1 MKRPLSCVNL
11 NKAIIRL
18 AGAGDS
24 VRLSRTLADVIVGQI
39 LPNGGVVKGGSSL
52 LFRYGSAITRYTR
65 DVDAAR
71 GLNPETFRM
80 QLEHALATGWNGF
93 TGKLIAVHPPKP
105 KDVPAPYVMIP
116 YDVKLDYCGK
126 PWQTVRL
133 EVGHNELGDAEE
145 YDEFLPSELGNAF
158 EQLGFPRPKPI
169 RVMKLSYQVAQK
181 LHAVSEPG
189 SERAHDLID
198 LQLIVARSNIDLVE
212 THEKCIRL
220 FAYRRRQSWPPVI
233 ISGNTWESTYEA
245 AFETIKDKTALLN
258 SAARAVD
265 WANNL
270 ILRIEA
276 AQPDPILSAPASS

>member
-93 TGKLIAVHPPKP
+93 T
-105 KDVPAPYVMIP
+105 
-116 YDVKLDYCGK
+116 
-126 PWQTVRL
+126 
-133 EVGHNELGDAEE
+133 
-145 YDEFLPSELGNAF
+145 
-158 EQLGFPRPKPI
+158 
-169 RVMKLSYQVAQK
+169 
-181 LHAVSEPG
+181 
-189 SERAHDLID
+189 
-198 LQLIVARSNIDLVE
+198 RSNIDLVE

-233 ISGNTWESTYEA
+233 IPGNNWESTYEA